1 MSIYDTVPVLYL
13 YPCNPI
19 HAVFTPAIQVDS
31 KEKKSCGARPHHPI
45 RAPSLRFLLCLHPA
59 FLPADDTVWCPS
71 IHRIR
76 SHHTTSQNPRDQTL
90 PPVRWSIVHPT
101 KLSVQF
107 RIRGLAPKTGYF
119 TINGDKTFASQVVE
133 ATCSGRLDPVPAA
146 GNLNGI

>member
-1 MSIYDTVPVLYL
+1 MVSSPQQSKSIQKKKNHAEHVPT
-13 YPCNPI
+13 
-19 HAVFTPAIQVDS
+19 TPSVRPRFA
-31 KEKKSCGARPHHPI
+31 SCCAFILPFCRPMI
-45 RAPSLRFLLCLHPA
+45 RSG
-59 FLPADDTVWCPS
+59 VYPS

-90 PPVRWSIVHPT
+90 PPVRWPIVHRT

-107 RIRGLAPKTGYF
+107 RIHGLVPKTGYF
-119 TINGDKTFASQVVE
+119 TINGDKTFASRVVE